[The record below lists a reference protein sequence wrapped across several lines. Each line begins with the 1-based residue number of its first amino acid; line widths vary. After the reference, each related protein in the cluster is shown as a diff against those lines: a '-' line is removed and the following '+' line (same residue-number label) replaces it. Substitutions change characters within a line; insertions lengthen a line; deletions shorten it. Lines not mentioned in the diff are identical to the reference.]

1 MADASFEI
9 KVGAFVTDC
18 KNHERC
24 GEIVRIGEQGML
36 RIRWADS
43 PDKEVW
49 VKRDAFKET
58 NRTIDVVKGS
68 PHSNQTFEPMHPV
81 ANIMDAFLKVK
92 DGLMTPPNEVEEYD
106 QKVYEHIVGP
116 GEVKKNVKL
125 FHVNAD
131 HDEPTKKTIET
142 AKEKVSVDMAQ
153 FQQFQA
159 WQKQE
164 RIHTMKQLFGCG
176 VCLIAIFSLWFIV
189 SSGFVMG
196 IDVGK
201 QYPITFNTSRD
212 IFVPLERACN
222 FTVTPNIVQH
232 TTKYAGQTVLQTG
245 QIVYDKVIDKMG
257 KMSSMVASCDSD
269 SKTNLTS
276 TRTAISAVL
285 VSLGLA
291 VASPPLVI
299 GGSFIGIWEYL
310 FQNQPLC

>member
-1 MADASFEI
+1 
-9 KVGAFVTDC
+9 
-18 KNHERC
+18 
-24 GEIVRIGEQGML
+24 ML

-68 PHSNQTFEPMHPV
+68 PRSNQTFEPMHPV
-81 ANIMDAFLKVK
+81 ANMMDAFLKVK

-106 QKVYEHIVGP
+106 QKVYEHIMGP
-116 GEVKKNVKL
+116 GEIKKNVKL

-142 AKEKVSVDMAQ
+142 AKEKVSVDIEQ

-245 QIVYDKVIDKMG
+245 QTVYGKVIDKMTD
-257 KMSSMVASCDSD
+257 MSATVASYVNYPNTKS
-269 SKTNLTS
+269 SS
-276 TRTAISAVL
+276 TGSVFGTVTGGILMTIGFVAGCPA
-285 VSLGLA
+285 LA
-291 VASPPLVI
+291 VG
-299 GGSFIGIWEYL
+299 GGSIVMVEYMGYMW
-310 FQNQPLC
+310 